1 MWLAATGPYLSRIFR
16 GSDAG
21 TLEKM
26 KRHRALIPL
35 SHDHHDA
42 LVAARR
48 LRRGA
53 DASDVLEAATAFLAF
68 FASSVVPHFRE
79 EEELLFPRVADAEEA
94 RELVA
99 QALLEH
105 QRLHL
110 AAAELGELV
119 ARGCADGATGRRMRE
134 LATLLEAHVRLEERQ
149 LFPLIE
155 TMLSEET
162 LTALENAAGNE
173 GSGPVW
179 GTASEE
185 LNATLLQWRAGE
197 GPPEH
202 VNEERDVLVVV
213 LTGSA
218 TVSADGDEHELAA
231 GDATIIAKGQRRKIE
246 AGREGV
252 RYLSVHRRRAPLQI
266 APAPARHG

>member
-1 MWLAATGPYLSRIFR
+1 
-16 GSDAG
+16 
-21 TLEKM
+21 M

-48 LRRGA
+48 LLRGA
-53 DASDVLEAATAFLAF
+53 DAPDPLAAATTFLGF

-79 EEELLFPRVADAEEA
+79 EEELLFPRVADTEEA
-94 RELVA
+94 RELVV

-119 ARGCADGATGRRMRE
+119 AHCRADGATGGRMRE
-134 LATLLEAHVRLEERQ
+134 LATLLEGHVRFEERQ
-149 LFPLIE
+149 LFPLLE

-162 LTALENAAGNE
+162 LTALATTARHE

-213 LTGSA
+213 LAGSA
-218 TVSADGDEHELAA
+218 TVSADGDAHVLAA
-231 GDATIIAKGQRRKIE
+231 GEATIIAKGRRRKIE
-246 AGREGV
+246 AGRDGV

-266 APAPARHG
+266 APAPERHG